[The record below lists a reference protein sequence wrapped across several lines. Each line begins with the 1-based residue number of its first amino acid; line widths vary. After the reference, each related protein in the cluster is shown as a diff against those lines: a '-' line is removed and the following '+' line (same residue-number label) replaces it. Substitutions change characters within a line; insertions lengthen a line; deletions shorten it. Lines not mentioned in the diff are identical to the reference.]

1 MANSQFGQFDQGSPP
16 RALALSCP
24 DVDLAGAESILA
36 THGLALLPVGGHGD
50 LDRAAAVTT
59 LFIIEVTDEGARS
72 AVTWRADLA
81 MYVPLNT
88 PSPDQ
93 LLPPS
98 WVSRYPDAYAQAR
111 QPAVT
116 DSASEAELW
125 DDEDEPGH
133 VQVFVPIDELVAL
146 PREQWVFTN
155 ELVPKQQR
163 RGRRFAPR
171 VPTLVDIP
179 D

>member
-1 MANSQFGQFDQGSPP
+1 MANSQFGEFDQIAQP

-24 DVDLAGAESILA
+24 DVDLAGAQSLLA
-36 THGLALLPVGGHGD
+36 THGLALLPAGGHGD
-50 LDRAAAVTT
+50 LDRAATVTT
-59 LFIIEVTDEGARS
+59 LFIIEVTEEGARP
-72 AVTWRADLA
+72 AVTWRAHLA
-81 MYVPLNT
+81 MHVPLVT

-98 WVSRYPDAYAQAR
+98 WVSRHPDAYAQAR
-111 QPAVT
+111 QPTVT
-116 DSASEAELW
+116 DGASEAELW
-125 DDEDEPGH
+125 DDEDEPAPA
-133 VQVFVPIDELVAL
+133 QVFVPIGQLVAL
-146 PREQWVFTN
+146 SREQWVFTN